1 MARCLPKIKYYLHIL
16 KFVFVTRYYLVK
28 VRLKIIMKILLK
40 IKFNKKHYLLCFAPF
55 SLSRDTLPKAI
66 FFISVHLYTNFLF
79 NFIQILTYL

>member
-40 IKFNKKHYLLCFAPF
+40 IKLNKNTIDCVLHVSHIQETLSPEQFFYIGT
-55 SLSRDTLPKAI
+55 SL
-66 FFISVHLYTNFLF
+66 Y
-79 NFIQILTYL
+79 